1 MFLKLWFCCGQTD
14 LHPEKHNNFNVALK
28 IMIFYLKN
36 INIIKKVLK
45 YEKL

>member
-1 MFLKLWFCCGQTD
+1 MS
-14 LHPEKHNNFNVALK
+14 NNSFDVALK